1 MRHKHTTRATAADLR
16 PAVPMSSSG
25 PLLATGTHHTGRQPE
40 VLWAQRSEKIF
51 LTISLPDAK
60 DVVLKTD
67 PKGLFNFSAVVHG
80 EPFSFTLE
88 LFDSILSEGSKT
100 KTKMGLRNIIC
111 SIQKEKKGWWKRLLK
126 SEEKHPYIKV
136 DWNKWCD
143 EDEES
148 EFSGDSDGGFDEANE
163 GDESDDDDGMLY
175 LPDLEKLR
183 GK

>member
-1 MRHKHTTRATAADLR
+1 
-16 PAVPMSSSG
+16 MSSSG

-67 PKGLFNFSAVVHG
+67 PKGLFTFSAVVHG

-148 EFSGDSDGGFDEANE
+148 VTNVAFFVCPFVRNKQFLAEFSGDSDGGFDEANE

>member
-1 MRHKHTTRATAADLR
+1 MTGRAAAPFVLSSPSPL
-16 PAVPMSSSG
+16 PATSASSS
-25 PLLATGTHHTGRQPE
+25 RQPE
-40 VLWAQRSEKIF
+40 VLWAQRSEKIY

-60 DVVLKTD
+60 DVELKTE
-67 PKGLFNFSAVVHG
+67 PKGLFTFSAVAHG

-88 LFDSILSEGSKT
+88 LFDSVLPEGSKT

-148 EFSGDSDGGFDEANE
+148 EASGDSDDDFDGANE